1 MNKLSNKFLVMLLV
15 QSLLHPKR
23 VFLWIKLKLLF
34 LKRKSYSLWSDLDIL
49 TISFLSGQMVSKN
62 FKLFYVVLMSSILTS
77 NSLVSQAKKILHFLT
92 LTLVLK
98 TVRFLQICM

>member
-15 QSLLHPKR
+15 QSLLHSKR

>member
-23 VFLWIKLKLLF
+23 VFLWIKLKLLL

-62 FKLFYVVLMSSILTS
+62 FKLFYIVLMSSILTS
-77 NSLVSQAKKILHFLT
+77 NLLMSQAKKILHFLT

-98 TVRFLQICM
+98 KVRFLQICM